1 MRGWCRRV
9 LGDPVVMRRATG
21 VGIWLS
27 VALWVFAVVTG
38 LVYSVAWVSHLSQ
51 LALVLT
57 MLSWWESAR
66 VEAAAVQQTEDMI
79 TRIVQ
84 AHAGQSEATIR
95 RVVQELIDR
104 TTIEETGEGLEVH

>member
-1 MRGWCRRV
+1 MPGRR
-9 LGDPVVMRRATG
+9 LLSDPVLMRRATG

-27 VALWVFAVVTG
+27 LALWGFAVLTG
-38 LVYSVAWVSHLSQ
+38 LVRSVAWVSHLSQ

-57 MLSWWESAR
+57 MLSWWQAAR
-66 VEAAAVQQTEDMI
+66 VEAAAALQTEQMI

-84 AHAGQSEATIR
+84 AHAGQSEAMIR